1 MNLEKKIKPYFE
13 KEYAKTKGSY
23 WTLKPGERLIY
34 FEKLLKRKS
43 KVLDLGCGTGRLALY
58 LSSKG
63 HKVTAMDIAETGISK
78 LNKYAKKSKLSI
90 NTFVGDLEDYK
101 ITEDYDVICALFS
114 IHFLPKM
121 KVYKLI
127 KNMQEKTRKNGYNFV
142 GVFRKGRGNN
152 NKYQFSNGELS
163 SMYSDWKIINYK
175 EFSKSE
181 RHGKGPIHSH
191 EISNLISQKFTSF

>member
-1 MNLEKKIKPYFE
+1 MSR
-13 KEYAKTKGSY
+13 KTKMDNASK
-23 WTLKPGERLIY
+23 LINIISDLMEKQERLLHHI
-34 FEKLLKRKS
+34 
-43 KVLDLGCGTGRLALY
+43 
-58 LSSKG
+58 
-63 HKVTAMDIAETGISK
+63 
-78 LNKYAKKSKLSI
+78 
-90 NTFVGDLEDYK
+90 GDLEDYK

-142 GVFRKGRGNN
+142 GVFRKGKGNN

-163 SMYSDWKIINYK
+163 SMYSDWKIINYN

-191 EISNLISQKFTSF
+191 EISNLITQKN